1 MNGGSLA
8 VVLMLAAV
16 LELETSWAGP
26 ATTEE
31 LVETGRLL
39 ALLLDAGR
47 ITIANK
53 QPLINDRKRG
63 DKGYSPVVFEQEL
76 SENFR
81 QRTGLN
87 LFSLQQSNVPEVAK
101 QLLPSLVQASKKTVG
116 DVRHII
122 NLEGIG
128 FKGFI
133 PAVFGTT
140 TASTF
145 RSYTEVYLRQ
155 TMNPARNPQN
165 APDEFER
172 RMLARFADPTYPR
185 QSDGILSEVVNE
197 GKAVRVMLPLYY
209 QKACL
214 ACHGEPKGERDL
226 SGYPKEGAKEGDLGG
241 AISVKLQVP

>member
-53 QPLINDRKRG
+53 QPLFNDRKRG

-87 LFSLQQSNVPEVAK
+87 LFSLQQSNVREVAK
-101 QLLPSLVQASKKTVG
+101 QLLPSLVQA
-116 DVRHII
+116 
-122 NLEGIG
+122 
-128 FKGFI
+128 
-133 PAVFGTT
+133 
-140 TASTF
+140 
-145 RSYTEVYLRQ
+145 RQ
-155 TMNPARNPQN
+155 EDR
-165 APDEFER
+165 
-172 RMLARFADPTYPR
+172 
-185 QSDGILSEVVNE
+185 G
-197 GKAVRVMLPLYY
+197 
-209 QKACL
+209 
-214 ACHGEPKGERDL
+214 
-226 SGYPKEGAKEGDLGG
+226 
-241 AISVKLQVP
+241 